1 MGNKKWRNTAEFAG
15 VVAVVASLIFV
26 GLELRQ
32 NTNAVETATIEN
44 LTNQSHDFFL
54 LMDSSPDLSRIYDA
68 GTKDLSNLDATELAQ
83 YMWIQNSRYLR
94 YQTAFLQWRRGTL
107 ADEDWL
113 FYRRFA
119 CGLAEENFWPR
130 LRPIFLPAFVEH
142 IESC

>member
-1 MGNKKWRNTAEFAG
+1 MGNKNWWNTAEFAG

-32 NTNAVETATIEN
+32 NTNAVEAATIEN

-54 LMDSSPDLSRIYDA
+54 LMASSPDLSRIYDA
-68 GTKDLSNLDATELAQ
+68 GTEDLSNLDATELAQ
-83 YMWIQNSRYLR
+83 YMWIQNARYLR

-107 ADEDWL
+107 GDEDWL

-119 CGLAEENFWPR
+119 CGLAEGNFWPR
-130 LRPIFLPAFVEH
+130 LRPDFLPAFVEYV
-142 IESC
+142 ESC

>member
-1 MGNKKWRNTAEFAG
+1 MGNKNWRNTAEFAG

-32 NTNAVETATIEN
+32 NTNAVEAATIEN

-54 LMDSSPDLSRIYDA
+54 LMASSPDLSRIYDA
-68 GTKDLSNLDATELAQ
+68 GTEDLSNLDATELAQ
-83 YMWIQNSRYLR
+83 YMWIQNARYLR

-107 ADEDWL
+107 GDEDWL

-119 CGLAEENFWPR
+119 CGLAAGKFWPR
-130 LRPIFLPAFVEH
+130 LRPDFLPAFVEYV
-142 IESC
+142 ESC

>member
-1 MGNKKWRNTAEFAG
+1 MGNKNWWNTAEFAG

-32 NTNAVETATIEN
+32 NTNAVEAATIEN

-54 LMDSSPDLSRIYDA
+54 LMASSPDLSRIYDA
-68 GTKDLSNLDATELAQ
+68 GTEDLSNLDATELAQ
-83 YMWIQNSRYLR
+83 YMWIQNARYLR

-107 ADEDWL
+107 GDEDWL

-119 CGLAEENFWPR
+119 CGLPEGNFWPR
-130 LRPIFLPAFVEH
+130 LRPDFLPAFVEYV
-142 IESC
+142 ESC

>member
-1 MGNKKWRNTAEFAG
+1 MGNKNWWNTAEFAG

-32 NTNAVETATIEN
+32 NMNAVEAATIEN

-54 LMDSSPDLSRIYDA
+54 LMASSPDLSRIYDA
-68 GTKDLSNLDATELAQ
+68 GTEDLSNLDATELAQ
-83 YMWIQNSRYLR
+83 YMWIQNARYLR